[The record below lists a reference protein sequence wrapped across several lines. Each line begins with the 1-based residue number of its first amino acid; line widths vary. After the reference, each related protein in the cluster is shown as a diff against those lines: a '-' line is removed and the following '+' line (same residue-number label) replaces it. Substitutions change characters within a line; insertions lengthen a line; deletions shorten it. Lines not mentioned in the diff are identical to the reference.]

1 MKFNVKFIQCLQTF
15 LYFNFNVFSI
25 YVYVCL
31 CVYIAFTKTVR
42 VAGQDYQLELI
53 DTAGQD
59 ELSIVSQSHSMNLD
73 GYVLVY
79 SVTSEKR
86 FTHNCLLTYLLTSHI
101 LCFVYL
107 LWSKYVIK

>member
-1 MKFNVKFIQCLQTF
+1 M
-15 LYFNFNVFSI
+15 
-25 YVYVCL
+25 YVCMSVWL
-31 CVYIAFTKTVR
+31 AFTKTVR

-86 FTHNCLLTYLLTSHI
+86 FLLTTSH
-101 LCFVYL
+101 
-107 LWSKYVIK
+107 

>member
-1 MKFNVKFIQCLQTF
+1 M
-15 LYFNFNVFSI
+15 S
-25 YVYVCL
+25 VC
-31 CVYIAFTKTVR
+31 VAFTKTVR
-42 VAGQDYQLELI
+42 VSGQDYQLELI

-86 FTHNCLLTYLLTSHI
+86 FLLILTYLLRDLCSQCSVWAVKFRGIICDLSHT
-101 LCFVYL
+101 
-107 LWSKYVIK
+107 

>member
-1 MKFNVKFIQCLQTF
+1 M
-15 LYFNFNVFSI
+15 
-25 YVYVCL
+25 YVCL
-31 CVYIAFTKTVR
+31 YVCLYVCMWLAFTKTVR

-86 FTHNCLLTYLLTSHI
+86 FLLATSH
-101 LCFVYL
+101 
-107 LWSKYVIK
+107 

>member
-1 MKFNVKFIQCLQTF
+1 MSA
-15 LYFNFNVFSI
+15 FS
-25 YVYVCL
+25 
-31 CVYIAFTKTVR
+31 KTLR
-42 VAGQDYQLELI
+42 VSGQEYQLELI

-86 FTHNCLLTYLLTSHI
+86 F
-101 LCFVYL
+101 LCTFASFHSQLSVCSVKFTVVEFL
-107 LWSKYVIK
+107 CVT

>member
-1 MKFNVKFIQCLQTF
+1 MCVCVCGLNVWSVSVC
-15 LYFNFNVFSI
+15 VAFSKS
-25 YVYVCL
+25 L
-31 CVYIAFTKTVR
+31 R
-42 VAGQDYQLELI
+42 LSGQEYQLELI

-86 FTHNCLLTYLLTSHI
+86 SLHTPLYSTL
-101 LCFVYL
+101 
-107 LWSKYVIK
+107 

>member
-1 MKFNVKFIQCLQTF
+1 ML
-15 LYFNFNVFSI
+15 L
-25 YVYVCL
+25 
-31 CVYIAFTKTVR
+31 AFTKTLR
-42 VAGQDYQLELI
+42 VSGQEYQLELI

-86 FTHNCLLTYLLTSHI
+86 SHST
-101 LCFVYL
+101 FVFCDVYAL
-107 LWSKYVIK
+107 MR

>member
-1 MKFNVKFIQCLQTF
+1 MKFKRRLFALE
-15 LYFNFNVFSI
+15 
-25 YVYVCL
+25 
-31 CVYIAFTKTVR
+31 AFTKTVA
-42 VAGQDYQLELI
+42 VNGQEYQLELI

-86 FTHNCLLTYLLTSHI
+86 LVGCVHQCMKHNI
-101 LCFVYL
+101 LHKNYAVFIAL
-107 LWSKYVIK
+107 FRYVKLISS

>member
-1 MKFNVKFIQCLQTF
+1 
-15 LYFNFNVFSI
+15 
-25 YVYVCL
+25 
-31 CVYIAFTKTVR
+31 VR

-86 FTHNCLLTYLLTSHI
+86 FLLTYFILFHLLTDYMLGSLHCECHSSNPEE
-101 LCFVYL
+101 LSQGYG
-107 LWSKYVIK
+107 

>member
-1 MKFNVKFIQCLQTF
+1 MAISGLTVSL
-15 LYFNFNVFSI
+15 S
-25 YVYVCL
+25 L
-31 CVYIAFTKTVR
+31 CVCVVAFTKTVQ

-59 ELSIVSQSHSMNLD
+59 EFSIVSQSHSMNLD

-86 FTHNCLLTYLLTSHI
+86 YS
-101 LCFVYL
+101 YR
-107 LWSKYVIK
+107 Y

>member
-1 MKFNVKFIQCLQTF
+1 M
-15 LYFNFNVFSI
+15 
-25 YVYVCL
+25 
-31 CVYIAFTKTVR
+31 TVG
-42 VAGQDYQLELI
+42 GQEYELELI

-86 FTHNCLLTYLLTSHI
+86 
-101 LCFVYL
+101 
-107 LWSKYVIK
+107 

>member
-1 MKFNVKFIQCLQTF
+1 VAVSVSFSVSVF
-15 LYFNFNVFSI
+15 LYCVSVF
-25 YVYVCL
+25 VL
-31 CVYIAFTKTVR
+31 AFTKTVR

-86 FTHNCLLTYLLTSHI
+86 LPSTLH
-101 LCFVYL
+101 
-107 LWSKYVIK
+107 

>member
-1 MKFNVKFIQCLQTF
+1 VCGRSDRYVEKCGLLLVHRVHLRVVV
-15 LYFNFNVFSI
+15 LAFS
-25 YVYVCL
+25 
-31 CVYIAFTKTVR
+31 KTLR
-42 VAGQDYQLELI
+42 VSGDEYQLELI

-86 FTHNCLLTYLLTSHI
+86 FTQHVHTHTHNTSS
-101 LCFVYL
+101 F
-107 LWSKYVIK
+107 